1 MIYKNFNG
9 WKNYGEII
17 AFDMRK
23 KNLILV
29 MGEIQKAKYHKRLKK
44 LWK

>member
-1 MIYKNFNG
+1 MIYKNFNS

-17 AFDMRK
+17 VFDMRK

-29 MGEIQKAKYHKRLKK
+29 MGEIPKGKRP
-44 LWK
+44 